1 MDLLERIRTSKMSRY
16 QITVIVICFL
26 INVVEGIDVF
36 MMSFIMPTLSAE
48 WGLTPVQ
55 IGYLLSAALFGM
67 TIGSFVLSPLG
78 DRVGRRNL
86 IIACLAVVA
95 VGMAMSYFA
104 TDLGQLVLL
113 RGLTGLGIGA
123 TMSSVSVLVFE
134 YSTAKHRGLAI
145 GLFTT
150 GFPLGGLLAGAT
162 IKAMVGIWGWQSA
175 FLLGALAT
183 VLVIVLA
190 LFFLS
195 ESIDFLTVKQP
206 PNALSRINTILGKM
220 NQPGLAELPA
230 RPQNAAPKFSEVLHE
245 VFGRRMIAITLLMW
259 LSYGMLQAAFYFT
272 TSWTPQAFTIVTGD
286 KQLGVT
292 AGTMVSLGGILGS
305 VTFALLSVW
314 ISKRVLTAAFLMVA
328 AVVYIGF
335 SNSLTMISLA
345 LVLAVGLGLINNAA
359 IAGFYTVG
367 PGVYSAVARAT
378 GFGWMLGAG
387 RIASII
393 SPIVVGYLIDAK
405 WNIQTIFTVFAGPLL
420 LSAAALLLVAALERR
435 RDRSTSATVPS
446 SEPIGSGV

>member
-1 MDLLERIRTSKMSRY
+1 
-16 QITVIVICFL
+16 
-26 INVVEGIDVF
+26 
-36 MMSFIMPTLSAE
+36 
-48 WGLTPVQ
+48 
-55 IGYLLSAALFGM
+55 
-67 TIGSFVLSPLG
+67 
-78 DRVGRRNL
+78 
-86 IIACLAVVA
+86 
-95 VGMAMSYFA
+95 
-104 TDLGQLVLL
+104 
-113 RGLTGLGIGA
+113 
-123 TMSSVSVLVFE
+123 
-134 YSTAKHRGLAI
+134 
-145 GLFTT
+145 
-150 GFPLGGLLAGAT
+150 
-162 IKAMVGIWGWQSA
+162 
-175 FLLGALAT
+175 
-183 VLVIVLA
+183 
-190 LFFLS
+190 
-195 ESIDFLTVKQP
+195 
-206 PNALSRINTILGKM
+206 
-220 NQPGLAELPA
+220 
-230 RPQNAAPKFSEVLHE
+230 
-245 VFGRRMIAITLLMW
+245 
-259 LSYGMLQAAFYFT
+259 
-272 TSWTPQAFTIVTGD
+272 
-286 KQLGVT
+286 
-292 AGTMVSLGGILGS
+292 